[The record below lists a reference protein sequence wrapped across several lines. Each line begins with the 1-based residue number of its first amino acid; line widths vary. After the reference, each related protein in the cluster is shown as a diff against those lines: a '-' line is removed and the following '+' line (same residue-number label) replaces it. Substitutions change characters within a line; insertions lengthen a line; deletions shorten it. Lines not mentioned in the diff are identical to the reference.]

1 MKTLYRQFI
10 VATLCMLAV
19 SVGVAFL
26 LANLYYVRVTKAETD
41 QQHAELAQEIARVLE
56 VVQGAEGGIDAYL
69 ASVAKFGYQIYVLDE
84 EGQAVLY
91 GDDFDD
97 ASLPEEALRVLTH
110 GETYHG
116 IHDFS
121 GNNFMVSHFANELK
135 NTVGVPFTHEGR
147 KYGLFIRQNVQMFSS
162 DIHTVLFGFIFA
174 VALVN
179 VLGMF
184 WLARRLTRPITRLTE
199 ATKQI
204 ARENYDFPL
213 NIRRKDEIGQLSESF
228 RAMQTQLR
236 RNDLA
241 RKAFINN
248 VSHDF
253 QSPLMNIQ
261 GYAELLQAAEVSAE
275 ERLAYASVIDLEAR
289 RLSGLTRQL
298 LLLTSLDQEAYP
310 MKRERIELDDQI
322 RQTVR
327 RFRWRLEEGGTDLSF
342 ELEPAV
348 IWGDRELLDNVWEN
362 LLTNAIKYNRPG
374 GRIHIRLAK
383 TDGHVTVTFRDTGIG
398 IPPEALPHL
407 FERFFRVDEARKSG
421 GSGLGL
427 SIVQH
432 IVSLHDGD
440 IQVDSRM
447 GEGSTF
453 VVRLPDSGPMQDEEG
468 HPQEA

>member
-10 VATLCMLAV
+10 VATLFMLAV

-26 LANLYYVRVTKAETD
+26 LANLFYVQVTKERTD
-41 QQHAELAQEIARVLE
+41 RQHIELALEIARFLE
-56 VVQGAEGGIDAYL
+56 SVQVAESDLEAYL
-69 ASVAKFGYQIYVLDE
+69 SSVAKFGYQIFVLDE
-84 EGQAVLY
+84 DGRSMMY

-97 ASLPEEALRVLTH
+97 VSLPDEAWRVLTH

-116 IHDFS
+116 IHEFS

-147 KYGLFIRQNVQMFSS
+147 KHGLFIRQNVQLFSS
-162 DIHTVLFGFIFA
+162 DIHTVLIGFIVA

-179 VLGMF
+179 VFGMF
-184 WLARRLTRPITRLTE
+184 WLARRLTRPISQLTE

-228 RAMQTQLR
+228 HAMQNQLR

-261 GYAELLQAAEVSAE
+261 GYAELLQSAEVSE
-275 ERLAYASVIDLEAR
+275 EDRLAYASVIDLEAR

-298 LLLTSLDQEAYP
+298 LLLTSLDQAAYP
-310 MKRERIELDDQI
+310 MKREQIRLDDQI
-322 RQTVR
+322 RQTVQ
-327 RFRWRLEEGGTDLSF
+327 RFRWRLEEGGIDLSF
-342 ELEPAV
+342 ELEPVAV
-348 IWGDRELLDNVWEN
+348 WADRELLDNVWEN
-362 LLTNAIKYNRPG
+362 LLTNAIKYNKPD
-374 GRIHIRLAK
+374 GRIHIQLVQ
-383 TDGHVTVTFRDTGIG
+383 TDGRAEVSFRDTGIG
-398 IPPEALPHL
+398 IPPEALSRL
-407 FERFFRVDEARKSG
+407 FERFFRVDKARKSG

-432 IVSLHDGD
+432 IVTLHGGD
-440 IQVDSRM
+440 IRVDSRP

-453 VVRLPDSGPMQDEEG
+453 VVRLPVGNGGRAEVE
-468 HPQEA
+468 